1 MMTFCSYPRK
11 NNVNKF
17 IVTPETKFRYKLPK
31 TTYRCNLLP
40 VIPSARGEM
49 SDSAANEYG
58 LAVTSTITAATTKK
72 ILALDP

>member
-1 MMTFCSYPRK
+1 M
-11 NNVNKF
+11 
-17 IVTPETKFRYKLPK
+17 
-31 TTYRCNLLP
+31 LP